1 MTFANWRT
9 AAKGFKLYKG
19 LIPWSDSKLL
29 KRFCWINNRLEE
41 FFPCLWNK
49 KKVQNATEIYISI
62 LPSNF
67 LISAMYVP
75 PSFLSYLAKVWSK
88 SNFLYAVEILELWQL
103 KFECCLLHWLLCHA
117 QWAKNQKKCAILGG
131 KTFSLK

>member
-29 KRFCWINNRLEE
+29 KVFGGLIIDWKN
-41 FFPCLWNK
+41 FPCLWNK
-49 KKVQNATEIYISI
+49 IKVQNAIEIYISM
-62 LPSNF
+62 PSNF
-67 LISAMYVP
+67 SQVHFDFRYIP

-117 QWAKNQKKCAILGG
+117 QWAKNQKNVQ
-131 KTFSLK
+131 FWW

>member
-29 KRFCWINNRLEE
+29 KDFVGLIIDWKN
-41 FFPCLWNK
+41 FPCLWNK
-49 KKVQNATEIYISI
+49 KKSPECYRNIYFYTTQQLFDFS
-62 LPSNF
+62 
-67 LISAMYVP
+67 YVP

-117 QWAKNQKKCAILGG
+117 QWAKIQKKCSILVGR
-131 KTFSLK
+131 TFCP